1 VPHKIYRLENFIIFM
16 YTYDLYC
23 ISIIKATG
31 EKLLQYCINV
41 KFLYIQNMFSDNVPQ
56 GTNVIK

>member
-1 VPHKIYRLENFIIFM
+1 M

-23 ISIIKATG
+23 ISIIKTTG

-41 KFLYIQNMFSDNVPQ
+41 KFLYIQNMFSNNVPQ